1 MKNKTLNIL
10 YIVIFISML
19 LALFVCMTFSH
30 SDMSVEKRE
39 AAALPKAVSEDG
51 TLNLS
56 YFDELDDYMS
66 DNFAFRQELAT
77 ADALMKAKV
86 FKTSGNEKAVVG
98 KNDWL
103 YFTGSMNDY
112 LGREILNKRQINA
125 AAKVLKI
132 MQTDS
137 ENKGRKFIFVCA
149 PNKNSLY
156 PENMPSRYLK
166 SEDAG
171 NYELL
176 KAAMEEEG
184 VNTVDL
190 HEAFKADK
198 RVMYYK
204 WDSHWDNEGAAFAV
218 DKILAALDK
227 EHYDYESE
235 PYTIEESH
243 RGDIMNLIYP
253 SLDAMDE
260 EVVYEKQHEYK
271 YLNPVES
278 VEDIL
283 IFTQAEGKEGSVLM
297 FRDSFGN
304 ATLPYIADEYGRG
317 IFSKGVPYNFSYAAS
332 GKSDTVIVEIVERN
346 IPWLIEY
353 VPYMEAPETEINA
366 EIIKAEDAETS
377 LNTEDKGADNV
388 YYGTLDKFYTDDNAE
403 VIMKVTLPDGEE
415 KFYEAFPSSYTEVS
429 SPDEAQYSYGIYI
442 NKNLTPAGSRLEVIA
457 VKDGVYYSVAE
468 LDL

>member
-1 MKNKTLNIL
+1 
-10 YIVIFISML
+10 
-19 LALFVCMTFSH
+19 
-30 SDMSVEKRE
+30 
-39 AAALPKAVSEDG
+39 
-51 TLNLS
+51 
-56 YFDELDDYMS
+56 
-66 DNFAFRQELAT
+66 
-77 ADALMKAKV
+77 
-86 FKTSGNEKAVVG
+86 
-98 KNDWL
+98 
-103 YFTGSMNDY
+103 
-112 LGREILNKRQINA
+112 
-125 AAKVLKI
+125 
-132 MQTDS
+132 
-137 ENKGRKFIFVCA
+137 
-149 PNKNSLY
+149 
-156 PENMPSRYLK
+156 
-166 SEDAG
+166 
-171 NYELL
+171 
-176 KAAMEEEG
+176 
-184 VNTVDL
+184 
-190 HEAFKADK
+190 
-198 RVMYYK
+198 
-204 WDSHWDNEGAAFAV
+204 
-218 DKILAALDK
+218 
-227 EHYDYESE
+227 
-235 PYTIEESH
+235 
-243 RGDIMNLIYP
+243 
-253 SLDAMDE
+253 
-260 EVVYEKQHEYK
+260 
-271 YLNPVES
+271 VES